1 MKSSSVNETETI
13 QVFSP
18 VDGEM
23 VFERPLAT
31 AREVKRAVE
40 AANKAFL
47 RWSAL
52 PLEER
57 LDYLSKFT
65 DAMMAKTEEIAPELS
80 RMMGRPVSQ
89 SPGEMRGFAERARKM
104 IELAPQALASIEVG
118 EGRRIDR
125 LPHGT
130 VFVVAAWNYPYLIAV
145 NSIVPALAAGNVVI
159 LKHSSQTIACAERF
173 TQAFEEVGLPV
184 GVFQVL
190 HLSHAQTEE
199 LVASGQCDLVSFT
212 GSVEGGRALHKAA
225 SGTFTPMGL
234 ELGGK
239 DPAYV
244 RADANLE
251 FAAEN
256 LADGAFFNSGQSC
269 CGIERIYVHTS
280 RFDEFVDLLMEHTR
294 RLKLG
299 DPMLPETTL
308 GPLVRAKAA
317 DDVRRQMKQAEEMG
331 AQALMKR
338 GLGEGAYLPPEIFI
352 EVHHGM
358 KLMTEE
364 TFGPV
369 VGVMSVDS
377 DEEAVLLMN
386 DSRYGLTASVWTE
399 DLHRAK
405 SLGRQLQAGTV
416 FANRCDYLDPSLAWT
431 GVKDS
436 GRGCTLSMVGYE
448 QLTRPK
454 SYYLREVPL

>member
-1 MKSSSVNETETI
+1 MRLKATEPEII
-13 QVFSP
+13 QVHSP
-18 VDGEM
+18 IDDAV
-23 VFERPLAT
+23 VFERPA
-31 AREVKRAVE
+31 AHPWEVQKAVE
-40 AANKAFL
+40 TAKIAQMKWA
-47 RWSAL
+47 AL

-57 LDYLSKFT
+57 LDFLTKFT
-65 DAMMAKTEEIAPELS
+65 DAMVEKTPEIARELTI
-80 RMMGRPVSQ
+80 MMGRPISQ

-104 IELAPQALASIEVG
+104 IELAPRGLASIEVG

-125 LPHGT
+125 TPQGL

-145 NSIVPALAAGNVVI
+145 NSVVPALAAGNAVI
-159 LKHSSQTIACAERF
+159 LKHSSQTMACAERF
-173 TQAFEEVGLPV
+173 AQAFEAVGLPE

-190 HLSHAQTEE
+190 HLTHQATEE
-199 LVASGQCDLVSFT
+199 LVASGQCDVVSFT
-212 GSVEGGRALHKAA
+212 GSVEGGRAIHKAA
-225 SGTFTPMGL
+225 SGTFTPTGL

-244 RADANLE
+244 RADADIE

-269 CGIERIYVHTS
+269 CGIERIYVHRS
-280 RFDEFVDLLMEHTR
+280 RFDEFIDLLVDYTR

-299 DPMLPETTL
+299 NPLEADTTM

-317 DDVRRQMKQAEEMG
+317 DYVRQQRKEAEEMG
-331 AQALMKR
+331 AQALLKR
-338 GLGEGAYLPPEIFI
+338 ELGEGAYLPPEIYI
-352 EVHHGM
+352 DVHHGM
-358 KLMTEE
+358 SLMTEE

-369 VGVMSVDS
+369 VGVMAVES
-377 DEEAVLLMN
+377 DEEALLLMN
-386 DSRYGLTASVWTE
+386 DSRYGLTASIWTE
-399 DLHRAK
+399 DMHKADRLARHIHT
-405 SLGRQLQAGTV
+405 GTV

-436 GRGCTLSMVGYE
+436 GRGCTLSVLGYE

-454 SYYLREVPL
+454 SFHLRKVPR

>member
-1 MKSSSVNETETI
+1 LKLSEAPETI
-13 QVFSP
+13 KVYSP
-18 VDGEM
+18 GDGSV
-23 VFERPLAT
+23 VFERPTAT
-31 AREVKRAVE
+31 EREVKRAVKRAQ
-40 AANKAFL
+40 AAYL
-47 RWSAL
+47 RWSGL

-57 LDYLSKFT
+57 LEYLTKFT
-65 DAMMAKTEEIAPELS
+65 DTMVAKTEEIAPEIS

-104 IELAPQALASIEVG
+104 IELAPPSLAAIEVG
-118 EGRRIDR
+118 EGRRIER
-125 LPHGT
+125 RPHGL

-173 TQAFEEVGLPV
+173 AQAFEEVGLPE
-184 GVFQVL
+184 GAFQVL
-190 HLSHAQTEE
+190 HLSHAATEA
-199 LVASGQCDLVSFT
+199 LVGSGHCDLVSFT
-212 GSVEGGRALHKAA
+212 GSVEGGRAIHKAA
-225 SGTFTPMGL
+225 SGTFTPTGL

-244 RADANLE
+244 RDDADLE

-256 LADGAFFNSGQSC
+256 LCDGAFFNSGQSC
-269 CGIERIYVHTS
+269 CGIERIYVHQS
-280 RFDEFVDLLMEHTR
+280 KHDEFVDLLVGHAVK
-294 RLKLG
+294 LKIG
-299 DPMLPETTL
+299 DPMDATTNL

-317 DDVRRQMKQAEEMG
+317 DYVRKQMKQAEEMG
-331 AQALMKR
+331 AQSLLKR

-352 EVHHGM
+352 DVHHGM

-369 VGVMSVDS
+369 VGVMPVES
-377 DEEAVLLMN
+377 DEEAILLMN
-386 DSRYGLTASVWTE
+386 DSRYGLTASIWTE
-399 DLHRAK
+399 DLHRADRIA
-405 SLGRQLQAGTV
+405 RQIHTGTV

-436 GRGCTLSMVGYE
+436 GRGCTLSTVGYE

-454 SYYLREVPL
+454 SYHLRKVPR